1 MGIKFIIS
9 HVLCDCNR
17 RDLCNKECSLFIERC
32 SVVSLADNIK
42 TPAVAVQNMLEKT
55 PHSVSRM
62 RYLNHVHLAL
72 LQSLKGLPVL
82 CSQKKAC
89 IYKSELFHCIFKI
102 TFDTIFFI
110 WKKEFQKVFANCRNY
125 NCQVHLSALDI
136 FLYKEDHISSS
147 VAAKITNWNIAATW
161 HFLIRAPEQK

>member
-72 LQSLKGLPVL
+72 LQSLKVYQYFVHKKKPVSTRAN
-82 CSQKKAC
+82 CSIAYLKLRLTQ
-89 IYKSELFHCIFKI
+89 F
-102 TFDTIFFI
+102 FFI

>member
-89 IYKSELFHCIFKI
+89 IYKSELFDCIFKI
-102 TFDTIFFI
+102 TFDTIFFSFERRNFRKYLPI
-110 WKKEFQKVFANCRNY
+110 VEITIAKCIFPRWTYFCTKKTIY
-125 NCQVHLSALDI
+125 HLQLQLKLQIEILRPLDT
-136 FLYKEDHISSS
+136 F
-147 VAAKITNWNIAATW
+147 
-161 HFLIRAPEQK
+161 